1 MPTMV
6 RYGRGQP
13 GYLSCPIQEDR
24 IIDNNK
30 PKLFSRLR
38 ASLSRTRQSLAG
50 GLSGLFGAGK
60 KIDQQ
65 TLDELEELLI
75 LADVG
80 VETSMNIMDALSVI
94 IKRDRITDSEALYPA
109 LEEVLLG
116 LLQASEV
123 PLNIPSSTK
132 PFVIMV
138 VGVNGAGKTTSIG
151 KITSQLVQQGKSVL
165 LAAGDTFRAAASEQL
180 KIWGERN
187 QVQVIAQQ
195 PGADAAAVVHDALD
209 SAVSRGNDV
218 VIIDT
223 AGRQTTSGDLM
234 QELEKIYRTAG
245 RKLAGAPH
253 EVMLVLDAGIGQ
265 NAIHQLEGFD
275 KCVNVTGL
283 CLTKLDGTAK
293 GGVIISIA
301 DRTKLPIRYIGIGEG
316 IDDLRPF
323 IARDF
328 VRALFNSDTPHA
340 D

>member
-1 MPTMV
+1 MFT
-6 RYGRGQP
+6 
-13 GYLSCPIQEDR
+13 
-24 IIDNNK
+24 
-30 PKLFSRLR
+30 RLR

-80 VETSMNIMDALSVI
+80 VETSMKIMDALNVI
-94 IKRDRITDSEALYPA
+94 IRRDRITDASGLYPA

-116 LLQASEV
+116 ILQPSEV
-123 PLNIPSSTK
+123 PLDIPSTTQ
-132 PFVIMV
+132 PFVIMI

-180 KIWGERN
+180 KVWGERN
-187 QVQVIAQQ
+187 QVHVIAQQ

-209 SAVSRGNDV
+209 SAISRNNDV

-223 AGRQTTSGDLM
+223 AGRQHTSGDLM
-234 QELEKIYRTAG
+234 QELEKIYRITG
-245 RKLAGAPH
+245 KKLPGAPH

-265 NAIHQLEGFD
+265 NALHQLEGFD
-275 KCVNVTGL
+275 KRVNVSGL

-293 GGVIISIA
+293 GGVIIAIA
-301 DRTKLPIRYIGIGEG
+301 DRTGLPIRYIGIGEG
-316 IDDLRPF
+316 IDDLRQF
-323 IARDF
+323 NARDF
-328 VRALFNSDTPHA
+328 VNALFNQDNQDA

>member
-1 MPTMV
+1 M
-6 RYGRGQP
+6 
-13 GYLSCPIQEDR
+13 EDR

-30 PKLFSRLR
+30 PKLFTRLR
-38 ASLSRTRQSLAG
+38 ASLSRTRQSLTG
-50 GLSGLFGAGK
+50 GLSSLFGAGK

-80 VETSMNIMDALSVI
+80 VETSMRIMDSLGDI
-94 IKRDRITDSEALYPA
+94 IRRDRITEADALYPA
-109 LEEVLLG
+109 LEEVLLEI
-116 LLQASEV
+116 LQPSEV
-123 PLNIPSSTK
+123 PLSIPSGTQ
-132 PFVIMV
+132 PFVILI

-151 KITSQLVQQGKSVL
+151 KITAQLVQQGKSVL

-187 QVQVIAQQ
+187 QVHVISQQ

-209 SAVSRGNDV
+209 SAVSRNNDV

-223 AGRQTTSGDLM
+223 AGRQHTSGDLM
-234 QELEKIYRTAG
+234 QELEKIYRIAG

-253 EVMLVLDAGIGQ
+253 EVLLVLDAGIGQ

-275 KCVNVTGL
+275 KRVNVSGL

-293 GGVIISIA
+293 GGVIIAIA

-316 IDDLRPF
+316 IDDLRQF
-323 IARDF
+323 NARDF
-328 VRALFNSDTPHA
+328 VHALFNHNSQDA

>member
-1 MPTMV
+1 
-6 RYGRGQP
+6 
-13 GYLSCPIQEDR
+13 
-24 IIDNNK
+24 
-30 PKLFSRLR
+30 
-38 ASLSRTRQSLAG
+38 
-50 GLSGLFGAGK
+50 LFGAGK

-80 VETSMNIMDALSVI
+80 VETSMKIMDALNVI
-94 IKRDRITDSEALYPA
+94 IRRDRITDASGLYPA

-116 LLQASEV
+116 ILQPSEV
-123 PLNIPSSTK
+123 PLDIPSTTQ
-132 PFVIMV
+132 PFVIMI

-180 KIWGERN
+180 KVWGERN
-187 QVQVIAQQ
+187 QVHVIAQQ

-209 SAVSRGNDV
+209 SAISRNNDV

-223 AGRQTTSGDLM
+223 AGRQHTSGDLM
-234 QELEKIYRTAG
+234 QELEKIYRITG
-245 RKLAGAPH
+245 KKLPGAPH

-265 NAIHQLEGFD
+265 NALHQLEGFD
-275 KCVNVTGL
+275 KRVNVSGL

-293 GGVIISIA
+293 GGVIIAIA
-301 DRTKLPIRYIGIGEG
+301 DRTGLPIRYIGIGEG
-316 IDDLRPF
+316 IDDLRQF
-323 IARDF
+323 NARDF
-328 VRALFNSDTPHA
+328 VKALFNQDNQDA

>member
-13 GYLSCPIQEDR
+13 VYLSCPIQEDR

-80 VETSMNIMDALSVI
+80 VETSMNIMDALRVI

-209 SAVSRGNDV
+209 SALYDV

-234 QELEKIYRTAG
+234 QELEKIHRTAG

-293 GGVIISIA
+293 GGIIISIA

-328 VRALFNSDTPHA
+328 VRALFNSEAPHA

>member
-1 MPTMV
+1 M
-6 RYGRGQP
+6 G
-13 GYLSCPIQEDR
+13 CPNFEDR

-30 PKLFSRLR
+30 PKLFTRLR
-38 ASLSRTRQSLAG
+38 ASLSRTRQSLTG
-50 GLSGLFGAGK
+50 GLASLFGAGK

-80 VETSMNIMDALSVI
+80 VETSMKIMDELAI
-94 IKRDRITDSEALYPA
+94 IINRDRIKESDLLYPA

-116 LLQASEV
+116 LIQASEV
-123 PLNIPSSTK
+123 PLDIPASLK

-151 KITSQLVQQGKSVL
+151 KITSQLTQQGKSVL

-187 QVQVIAQQ
+187 QVQVISQQ

-209 SAVSRGNDV
+209 SAISRSSDV

-223 AGRQTTSGDLM
+223 AGRQHTSGDLM
-234 QELEKIYRTAG
+234 QELEKIYRIAG
-245 RKLAGAPH
+245 RKLPGAPH
-253 EVMLVLDAGIGQ
+253 EVLLVLDAGIGQ
-265 NAIHQLEGFD
+265 NAIQQLEGFD
-275 KCVNVTGL
+275 KSVNVTGL

-301 DRTKLPIRYIGIGEG
+301 DRSKLPIRYIGIGEG

-323 IARDF
+323 VAKDF
-328 VRALFNSDTPHA
+328 VQALFNNEASHA

>member
-1 MPTMV
+1 M
-6 RYGRGQP
+6 
-13 GYLSCPIQEDR
+13 
-24 IIDNNK
+24 
-30 PKLFSRLR
+30 
-38 ASLSRTRQSLAG
+38 
-50 GLSGLFGAGK
+50 FGAGK

-80 VETSMNIMDALSVI
+80 VETSMKIMDALNVI
-94 IKRDRITDSEALYPA
+94 IRRDRITDASGLYPA

-116 LLQASEV
+116 ILQPSEV
-123 PLNIPSSTK
+123 PLDIPSTTQ
-132 PFVIMV
+132 PFVIMI

-180 KIWGERN
+180 KVWGERN
-187 QVQVIAQQ
+187 QVHVIAQQ

-209 SAVSRGNDV
+209 SAISRNNDV

-223 AGRQTTSGDLM
+223 AGRQHTSGDLM
-234 QELEKIYRTAG
+234 QELEKIYRITG
-245 RKLAGAPH
+245 KKLPGAPH

-265 NAIHQLEGFD
+265 NALHQLEGFD
-275 KCVNVTGL
+275 KRVNVSGL

-293 GGVIISIA
+293 GGVIIAIA
-301 DRTKLPIRYIGIGEG
+301 DRTGLPIRYIGIGEG
-316 IDDLRPF
+316 IDDLRQF
-323 IARDF
+323 KARDF
-328 VRALFNSDTPHA
+328 VKALFNQDNQDA

>member
-1 MPTMV
+1 M
-6 RYGRGQP
+6 
-13 GYLSCPIQEDR
+13 EDR

-30 PKLFSRLR
+30 PKLFTRLR
-38 ASLSRTRQSLAG
+38 TSLSRTRQSLTG
-50 GLSGLFGAGK
+50 GLSSLFGAGK

-80 VETSMNIMDALSVI
+80 VETSMRIMDSLGDI
-94 IKRDRITDSEALYPA
+94 IRRDRITEADALYPA
-109 LEEVLLG
+109 LEEVLLEI
-116 LLQASEV
+116 LQPSEV
-123 PLNIPSSTK
+123 PLSIPSGTQ
-132 PFVIMV
+132 PFVILI

-151 KITSQLVQQGKSVL
+151 KITAQLVQQGKSVL

-180 KIWGERN
+180 MVWGERN
-187 QVQVIAQQ
+187 QVHVISQQ

-209 SAVSRGNDV
+209 SAVSRKNDV

-223 AGRQTTSGDLM
+223 AGRQHTSGDLM
-234 QELEKIYRTAG
+234 QELEKIYRIAG

-253 EVMLVLDAGIGQ
+253 EVLLVLDAGIGQ

-275 KCVNVTGL
+275 KRVNVSGL

-293 GGVIISIA
+293 GGVIIAIA

-316 IDDLRPF
+316 IDDLRQF
-323 IARDF
+323 NARDF
-328 VRALFNSDTPHA
+328 VHALFNHNSQDA

>member
-6 RYGRGQP
+6 RYGHGQLRH
-13 GYLSCPIQEDR
+13 LSCPNSEDR

-38 ASLSRTRQSLAG
+38 ASLSRTRNSLAG

-60 KIDQQ
+60 KIDQHI
-65 TLDELEELLI
+65 LDELEEVLI

-80 VETSMNIMDALSVI
+80 VETSMKIMDALGDI

-180 KIWGERN
+180 KVWGERN

-209 SAVSRGNDV
+209 SAISRNSDV

-223 AGRQTTSGDLM
+223 AGRQHTSGDLM
-234 QELEKIYRTAG
+234 QELEKIYRIAG
-245 RKLAGAPH
+245 RKLPDAPH
-253 EVMLVLDAGIGQ
+253 EVLLVLDAGIGQ

-293 GGVIISIA
+293 GGVVISIA

-316 IDDLRPF
+316 INDLRPF

-328 VRALFNSDTPHA
+328 VHALFNSEPPHA

>member
-1 MPTMV
+1 MFT
-6 RYGRGQP
+6 
-13 GYLSCPIQEDR
+13 
-24 IIDNNK
+24 
-30 PKLFSRLR
+30 RLR

-50 GLSGLFGAGK
+50 GLTGLFGAGK

-80 VETSMNIMDALSVI
+80 VETSMKIMDALNVI
-94 IKRDRITDSEALYPA
+94 IRRDRITDASGLYPA

-116 LLQASEV
+116 ILQPSEV
-123 PLNIPSSTK
+123 PLEIPSATQ
-132 PFVIMV
+132 PFVIMI

-180 KIWGERN
+180 KVWGERN
-187 QVQVIAQQ
+187 QVHVIAQQ

-209 SAVSRGNDV
+209 SAISRNNDV

-223 AGRQTTSGDLM
+223 AGRQHTSGDLM
-234 QELEKIYRTAG
+234 QELEKIYRIAG
-245 RKLAGAPH
+245 KKLPGAPH

-265 NAIHQLEGFD
+265 NALHQLEGFD
-275 KCVNVTGL
+275 KRVNVSGL

-293 GGVIISIA
+293 GGVIIAIA
-301 DRTKLPIRYIGIGEG
+301 DRTGLPIRYIGIGEG
-316 IDDLRPF
+316 IDDLRQF
-323 IARDF
+323 NARDF
-328 VRALFNSDTPHA
+328 VKALFNQDNQDA

>member
-1 MPTMV
+1 MFT
-6 RYGRGQP
+6 
-13 GYLSCPIQEDR
+13 
-24 IIDNNK
+24 
-30 PKLFSRLR
+30 RLR
-38 ASLSRTRQSLAG
+38 ASLSRTRQSLTG
-50 GLSGLFGAGK
+50 GLSGLFRSGK

-65 TLDELEELLI
+65 ILDELEELLI

-80 VETSMNIMDALSVI
+80 VETSMKIMDALAVL
-94 IKRDRITDSEALYPA
+94 IKRDRITDSEMLYPA

-123 PLNIPSSTK
+123 PLDIATSTK

-151 KITSQLVQQGKSVL
+151 KITSQLAKQGKSIL

-209 SAVSRGNDV
+209 SAISRNSDV

-223 AGRQTTSGDLM
+223 AGRQHTSGDLM
-234 QELEKIYRTAG
+234 QELEKIHRIAS
-245 RKLAGAPH
+245 RKLPGAPH
-253 EVMLVLDAGIGQ
+253 EVLLVLDAGIGQ

-275 KCVNVTGL
+275 KSVNVTGL

-301 DRTKLPIRYIGIGEG
+301 DRSKLPIRYIGIGEG

-323 IARDF
+323 VAKDF
-328 VRALFNSDTPHA
+328 VHALFNSDSPNA

>member
-1 MPTMV
+1 M
-6 RYGRGQP
+6 
-13 GYLSCPIQEDR
+13 EDR

-30 PKLFSRLR
+30 PKLFTRLR
-38 ASLSRTRQSLAG
+38 ASLSRTRQSLTG
-50 GLSGLFGAGK
+50 GLSSLFGAGK

-80 VETSMNIMDALSVI
+80 VETSMRIMDSLGDI
-94 IKRDRITDSEALYPA
+94 IRRDRITEADALYPA
-109 LEEVLLG
+109 LEEVLLEI
-116 LLQASEV
+116 LQPSEV
-123 PLNIPSSTK
+123 PLSIPSGTQ
-132 PFVIMV
+132 PFVILI

-151 KITSQLVQQGKSVL
+151 KITAQLVQQGKSVL

-187 QVQVIAQQ
+187 QVHVISQQ

-209 SAVSRGNDV
+209 SAVSRKNDV

-223 AGRQTTSGDLM
+223 AGRQHTSGDLM
-234 QELEKIYRTAG
+234 QELEKIYRIAG

-253 EVMLVLDAGIGQ
+253 EVLLVLDAGIGQ

-275 KCVNVTGL
+275 KRVNVSGL

-293 GGVIISIA
+293 GGVIIAIA

-316 IDDLRPF
+316 IDDLRQF
-323 IARDF
+323 NARDF
-328 VRALFNSDTPHA
+328 VHALFNHNSQDA

>member
-1 MPTMV
+1 M
-6 RYGRGQP
+6 
-13 GYLSCPIQEDR
+13 
-24 IIDNNK
+24 
-30 PKLFSRLR
+30 FSRLR
-38 ASLSRTRQSLAG
+38 ASLSRTRQSLSG

-80 VETSMNIMDALSVI
+80 VETSMKIMQNLDTV
-94 IKRDRITDSEALYPA
+94 IKRDRISDAEALYPA
-109 LEEVLLG
+109 LEEVI
-116 LLQASEV
+116 LQIMQPVEAPLEIPAEV
-123 PLNIPSSTK
+123 K

-151 KITSQLVQQGKSVL
+151 KITAQLVQQGKNVL

-187 QVQVIAQQ
+187 EVHVIAQQ
-195 PGADAAAVVHDALD
+195 PGADAAAVAHDALE
-209 SAVSRGNDV
+209 SALSRGSDV

-223 AGRQTTSGDLM
+223 AGRQHTSGDLM
-234 QELEKIYRTAG
+234 QELEKIYRITG
-245 RKLAGAPH
+245 RKINGAPH
-253 EVMLVLDAGIGQ
+253 EVLLVLDAGIGQ

-275 KCVNVTGL
+275 KRVNVSGL

-301 DRTKLPIRYIGIGEG
+301 DRTGLPIRYIGIGEG

-323 IARDF
+323 NAKDF
-328 VRALFNSDTPHA
+328 VRALFNRDTP
-340 D
+340 

>member
-1 MPTMV
+1 M
-6 RYGRGQP
+6 
-13 GYLSCPIQEDR
+13 EDR

-30 PKLFSRLR
+30 PKLFTRLR
-38 ASLSRTRQSLAG
+38 ASLSRTRQSLTG
-50 GLSGLFGAGK
+50 GLSSLFGAGK

-80 VETSMNIMDALSVI
+80 VETSMRIMDSLGDI
-94 IKRDRITDSEALYPA
+94 IRRDRITEADALYPA
-109 LEEVLLG
+109 LEEVLLEI
-116 LLQASEV
+116 LQPSEV
-123 PLNIPSSTK
+123 PLSIPSGTQ
-132 PFVIMV
+132 PFVILI

-151 KITSQLVQQGKSVL
+151 KITAQLVQQGKSVL

-180 KIWGERN
+180 KVWGERN
-187 QVQVIAQQ
+187 QVHVISQQ

-209 SAVSRGNDV
+209 SAVSRKNDV

-223 AGRQTTSGDLM
+223 AGRQHTSGDLM
-234 QELEKIYRTAG
+234 QELEKIYRIAG

-253 EVMLVLDAGIGQ
+253 EVLLVLDAGIGQ

-275 KCVNVTGL
+275 KRVNVSGL

-293 GGVIISIA
+293 GGVIIAIA

-316 IDDLRPF
+316 IDDLRQF
-323 IARDF
+323 NARDF
-328 VRALFNSDTPHA
+328 VHALFNHNSQDA

>member
-1 MPTMV
+1 
-6 RYGRGQP
+6 
-13 GYLSCPIQEDR
+13 
-24 IIDNNK
+24 
-30 PKLFSRLR
+30 LFTRLR

-80 VETSMNIMDALSVI
+80 VETSMKIMDALNVI
-94 IKRDRITDSEALYPA
+94 IRRDRITDASGLYPA

-116 LLQASEV
+116 ILQPSEV
-123 PLNIPSSTK
+123 PLDIPSATQ
-132 PFVIMV
+132 PFVIMI

-180 KIWGERN
+180 KVWGERN
-187 QVQVIAQQ
+187 QVHVIAQQ

-209 SAVSRGNDV
+209 SAISRNNDV

-223 AGRQTTSGDLM
+223 AGRQHTSGDLM
-234 QELEKIYRTAG
+234 QELEKIYRIAG
-245 RKLAGAPH
+245 KKLPGAPH

-265 NAIHQLEGFD
+265 NALHQLEGFD
-275 KCVNVTGL
+275 KRVNVSGL

-293 GGVIISIA
+293 GGVIIAIA
-301 DRTKLPIRYIGIGEG
+301 DRTGLPIRYIGIGEG
-316 IDDLRPF
+316 IDDLRQF
-323 IARDF
+323 NARDF
-328 VRALFNSDTPHA
+328 VKALFNQDNQDA

>member
-1 MPTMV
+1 MFT
-6 RYGRGQP
+6 
-13 GYLSCPIQEDR
+13 
-24 IIDNNK
+24 
-30 PKLFSRLR
+30 RLR
-38 ASLSRTRQSLAG
+38 ASLSRTRQSLTG
-50 GLSGLFGAGK
+50 GLSSLFGAGK

-80 VETSMNIMDALSVI
+80 VETSMKIMDALAAI
-94 IKRDRITDSEALYPA
+94 IKRDRIRESEMLYPA

-116 LLQASEV
+116 LLQDSEV
-123 PLNIPSSTK
+123 PLIIPDSAE

-151 KITSQLVQQGKSVL
+151 KITSQLVQQGKTVL

-195 PGADAAAVVHDALD
+195 PGSDAAAVVHDALD
-209 SAVSRGNDV
+209 SAVSRKSDV

-223 AGRQTTSGDLM
+223 AGRQHTSGDLM
-234 QELEKIYRTAG
+234 QELEKIYRITS
-245 RKLAGAPH
+245 RKLPGAPH
-253 EVMLVLDAGIGQ
+253 EVLLVLDAGIGQ
-265 NAIHQLEGFD
+265 NAIHQLEGFN
-275 KCVNVTGL
+275 KTVNISGL

-293 GGVIISIA
+293 GGIIISIA
-301 DRTKLPIRYIGIGEG
+301 DRTKLPIRFIGIGEG

-323 IARDF
+323 IAKDF
-328 VRALFNSDTPHA
+328 VHALFNHDPYHA

>member
-1 MPTMV
+1 MFT
-6 RYGRGQP
+6 
-13 GYLSCPIQEDR
+13 
-24 IIDNNK
+24 
-30 PKLFSRLR
+30 RLR

-80 VETSMNIMDALSVI
+80 VETSMKIMDALNVI
-94 IKRDRITDSEALYPA
+94 IRRDRITDASGLYPA

-116 LLQASEV
+116 ILQPSEV
-123 PLNIPSSTK
+123 PLEIPSATQ
-132 PFVIMV
+132 PFVIMI

-180 KIWGERN
+180 KVWGERN
-187 QVQVIAQQ
+187 QVHVIAQQ

-209 SAVSRGNDV
+209 SAISRNNDV

-223 AGRQTTSGDLM
+223 AGRQHTSGDLM
-234 QELEKIYRTAG
+234 QELEKIYRIAG
-245 RKLAGAPH
+245 KKLPGAPH

-265 NAIHQLEGFD
+265 NALHQLEGFD
-275 KCVNVTGL
+275 KRVNVSGL

-293 GGVIISIA
+293 GGVIIAIA
-301 DRTKLPIRYIGIGEG
+301 DRTGLPIRYIGIGEG
-316 IDDLRPF
+316 IDDLRQF
-323 IARDF
+323 NARDF
-328 VRALFNSDTPHA
+328 VKALFNQDNQDA

>member
-1 MPTMV
+1 M
-6 RYGRGQP
+6 
-13 GYLSCPIQEDR
+13 EDR

-30 PKLFSRLR
+30 PKLFTRLR
-38 ASLSRTRQSLAG
+38 TSLSRTRQSLTG
-50 GLSGLFGAGK
+50 GLSSLFGAGK

-80 VETSMNIMDALSVI
+80 VETSMRIMDSLGDI
-94 IKRDRITDSEALYPA
+94 IRRDRITEADALYPA
-109 LEEVLLG
+109 LEEVLLEI
-116 LLQASEV
+116 LQPSEV
-123 PLNIPSSTK
+123 PLSIPSGTQ
-132 PFVIMV
+132 PFVILI

-151 KITSQLVQQGKSVL
+151 KITAQLVQQGKSVL

-180 KIWGERN
+180 MVWGERN
-187 QVQVIAQQ
+187 QVHVISQQ

-209 SAVSRGNDV
+209 SAVSRNNDV

-223 AGRQTTSGDLM
+223 AGRQHTSGDLM
-234 QELEKIYRTAG
+234 QELEKIYRIAG

-253 EVMLVLDAGIGQ
+253 EVLLVLDAGIGQ

-275 KCVNVTGL
+275 KRVNVSGL

-293 GGVIISIA
+293 GGVIIAIA

-316 IDDLRPF
+316 IDDLRQF
-323 IARDF
+323 NARDF
-328 VRALFNSDTPHA
+328 VHALFNHNSQDA

>member
-1 MPTMV
+1 M
-6 RYGRGQP
+6 
-13 GYLSCPIQEDR
+13 SCPNSEDR

-38 ASLSRTRQSLAG
+38 ASLSRTRQSLTG
-50 GLSGLFGAGK
+50 GLSSLFGAGK

-80 VETSMNIMDALSVI
+80 VETSMKIMDALAAI
-94 IKRDRITDSEALYPA
+94 IKRDRIKESELLYPA

-116 LLQASEV
+116 LLQDSEV
-123 PLNIPSSTK
+123 PLIIPNSAE

-151 KITSQLVQQGKSVL
+151 KITSQLVQQGKTVL

-180 KIWGERN
+180 KIWGDRN

-209 SAVSRGNDV
+209 SAVSRQSDV

-223 AGRQTTSGDLM
+223 AGRQHTSGDLM
-234 QELEKIYRTAG
+234 QELEKIYRIAG
-245 RKLAGAPH
+245 RKLPGAPH
-253 EVMLVLDAGIGQ
+253 EVLLVLDAGIGQ
-265 NAIHQLEGFD
+265 NAIQQLEGFN
-275 KCVNVTGL
+275 KIVNISGL

-301 DRTKLPIRYIGIGEG
+301 DRTKLPIRFIGIGEG

-323 IARDF
+323 IAKDF
-328 VRALFNSDTPHA
+328 VQALFNRDPSHA

>member
-1 MPTMV
+1 M
-6 RYGRGQP
+6 
-13 GYLSCPIQEDR
+13 EDR

-30 PKLFSRLR
+30 PKLFTRLR
-38 ASLSRTRQSLAG
+38 ASLSRTRQSLTG
-50 GLSGLFGAGK
+50 GLSSLFGAGK

-80 VETSMNIMDALSVI
+80 VETSMRIMDSLGDI
-94 IKRDRITDSEALYPA
+94 IRRDRITEADALYPA
-109 LEEVLLG
+109 LEEVLLEI
-116 LLQASEV
+116 LQPSEV
-123 PLNIPSSTK
+123 PLSIPSGTQ
-132 PFVIMV
+132 PFVILI

-151 KITSQLVQQGKSVL
+151 KITAQLVQQGKSVL

-180 KIWGERN
+180 MVWGERN
-187 QVQVIAQQ
+187 QVHVISQQ

-209 SAVSRGNDV
+209 SAVSRKNDV

-223 AGRQTTSGDLM
+223 AGRQHTSGDLM
-234 QELEKIYRTAG
+234 QELEKIYRIAG

-253 EVMLVLDAGIGQ
+253 EVLLVLDAGIGQ

-275 KCVNVTGL
+275 KRVNVSGL

-293 GGVIISIA
+293 GGVIIGIA

-316 IDDLRPF
+316 IDDLRQF
-323 IARDF
+323 NARDF
-328 VRALFNSDTPHA
+328 VHALFNQNSQNA

>member
-1 MPTMV
+1 MFT
-6 RYGRGQP
+6 
-13 GYLSCPIQEDR
+13 
-24 IIDNNK
+24 
-30 PKLFSRLR
+30 RLR

-80 VETSMNIMDALSVI
+80 VDTSMKIMDALNGI
-94 IKRDRITDSEALYPA
+94 IRRDRITDTAELYPA
-109 LEEVLLG
+109 LEEVLLDI
-116 LLQASEV
+116 LQPSEV
-123 PLNIPSSTK
+123 PLDIPSTTQ
-132 PFVIMV
+132 PFVIMI

-180 KIWGERN
+180 KVWGDRN
-187 QVQVIAQQ
+187 QVHVIAQQ
-195 PGADAAAVVHDALD
+195 PGADAAAVVHDALE
-209 SAVSRGNDV
+209 SAISRNNDV

-223 AGRQTTSGDLM
+223 AGRQHTSGDLM
-234 QELEKIYRTAG
+234 QELEKIYRIAG
-245 RKLAGAPH
+245 KKLPGAPH

-265 NAIHQLEGFD
+265 NALHQLEGFD
-275 KCVNVTGL
+275 KRVNVSGL

-293 GGVIISIA
+293 GGIIISIA
-301 DRTKLPIRYIGIGEG
+301 DRTGLPIRYIGIGEG
-316 IDDLRPF
+316 IDDLRQF
-323 IARDF
+323 NARDF
-328 VRALFNSDTPHA
+328 VKALFNQENQDA

>member
-1 MPTMV
+1 
-6 RYGRGQP
+6 
-13 GYLSCPIQEDR
+13 
-24 IIDNNK
+24 
-30 PKLFSRLR
+30 LFSRLR

-80 VETSMNIMDALSVI
+80 VDTSMKIMDALNGI
-94 IKRDRITDSEALYPA
+94 IRRDRITDTAELYPA
-109 LEEVLLG
+109 LEEVLLDI
-116 LLQASEV
+116 LQPSEV
-123 PLNIPSSTK
+123 PLDIPSTTQ
-132 PFVIMV
+132 PFVIMI

-180 KIWGERN
+180 KVWGDRN
-187 QVQVIAQQ
+187 HVHVIAQQ
-195 PGADAAAVVHDALD
+195 PGADAAAVVHDALE
-209 SAVSRGNDV
+209 SAISRNNDV

-223 AGRQTTSGDLM
+223 AGRQHTSGDLM
-234 QELEKIYRTAG
+234 QELEKIYRIAG
-245 RKLAGAPH
+245 KKLPGAPH

-265 NAIHQLEGFD
+265 NALHQLEGFD
-275 KCVNVTGL
+275 KRVNVSGL

-293 GGVIISIA
+293 GGIIISIA
-301 DRTKLPIRYIGIGEG
+301 DRTGLPIRYIGIGEG
-316 IDDLRPF
+316 IDDLRQF
-323 IARDF
+323 NARDF
-328 VRALFNSDTPHA
+328 VKALFNQENQDA